1 LEEQVEALRNTVM
14 EFGEDFSDVKLS
26 NSSME
31 VELRRVIQATDQLR
45 ELEGMLNAIVTLEKE
60 KYYDAITALSN
71 ASQSNNEE
79 ELDDV
84 VAQEMIDDGY
94 IFFERD

>member
-1 LEEQVEALRNTVM
+1 
-14 EFGEDFSDVKLS
+14 
-26 NSSME
+26 
-31 VELRRVIQATDQLR
+31 
-45 ELEGMLNAIVTLEKE
+45 MLNAIVTLEKE

-84 VAQEMIDDGY
+84 AAQEMIDDGY
-94 IFFERD
+94 IVFERD